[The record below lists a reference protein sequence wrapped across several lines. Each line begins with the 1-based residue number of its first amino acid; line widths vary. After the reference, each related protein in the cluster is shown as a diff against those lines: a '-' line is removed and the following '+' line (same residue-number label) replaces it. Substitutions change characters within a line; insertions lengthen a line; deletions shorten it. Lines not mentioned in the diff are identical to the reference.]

1 MKWSMRLRVVRQAGM
16 MDGMLQRTQV
26 DQLALARENR
36 GRTFAAARR
45 DCLECRHDGEC
56 ARWLRTAPPGAA
68 PPEFCPNAFVFSRLR
83 ADGEAHRQA

>member
-1 MKWSMRLRVVRQAGM
+1 MKWSMRLRVARQAGM
-16 MDGMLQRTQV
+16 MDSMLRRTQV

-56 ARWLRTAPPGAA
+56 ARWLRTAPPGAE
-68 PPEFCPNAFVFSRLR
+68 PPEFCPNAVVFSRFLQEADRLR
-83 ADGEAHRQA
+83 LA